1 MATAAATLET
11 LAAAPA
17 HGAKRVAAALALAMA
32 GTFAVTAWA
41 QPVPGGP
48 GGPGGPG
55 MHRMHGMP
63 DGGLMGPGLFMGR
76 PEHVDRAVDRL
87 LKDLN
92 ATDAQRSQIQQIA
105 RAAAQDL
112 HAQHEAARGQRD
124 QGWALFTAPVVDAR
138 AVEAL
143 RQQRLAQHDQAS
155 KRITQALLDVSAVL
169 SPEQRAN
176 LAERFKQRE
185 ERMQQR
191 MKDHPRRGAASAPA
205 K

>member
-1 MATAAATLET
+1 MVKAATTVES

-17 HGAKRVAAALALAMA
+17 RGVKHVAVALALAMA

-41 QPVPGGP
+41 QPVPGGT
-48 GGPGGPG
+48 GAHG
-55 MHRMHGMP
+55 MHRMHGGG
-63 DGGLMGPGLFMGR
+63 GGLMGPGLFFGR

-87 LKDLN
+87 LSGLD
-92 ATDAQRSQIQQIA
+92 ATEAQRSQILQIA

-155 KRITQALLDVSAVL
+155 KRMSQALLDVSAVL
-169 SPEQRAN
+169 SPEQRAK

-185 ERMQQR
+185 ERMKQR
-191 MKDHPRRGAASAPA
+191 MKDHAQQRRGAASAPA
-205 K
+205 R